1 MSAIA
6 AAPVGTRRAVS
17 VVSTSAASLVDAPT
31 VERTVVASRL
41 RLTRRGRGVL
51 ATLAA
56 VPLLAGAALGVLD
69 GGGAVA
75 SDTPASTE
83 FATVTVQGGDTLW
96 QLAADLAPQ
105 ADPREV
111 IADIVTLN
119 ALSSP
124 AVHPGQQLAVPTQY
138 AG

>member
-17 VVSTSAASLVDAPT
+17 LVPASTAHIVDVPLG
-31 VERTVVASRL
+31 ERTVVASRL

-51 ATLAA
+51 AGLAA
-56 VPLLAGAALGVLD
+56 LPLLAGVALGVLD

-75 SDTPASTE
+75 SDTVSATE
-83 FATVTVQGGDTLW
+83 FETVTVQGGDTLW
-96 QLAADLAPQ
+96 QLAADLAPG
-105 ADPREV
+105 ADPRDV
-111 IADIVTLN
+111 ISDIVTLN
-119 ALSSP
+119 ALSSA

>member
-17 VVSTSAASLVDAPT
+17 VVSSSAASIVDAPAG
-31 VERTVVASRL
+31 ERTVVASRL

-51 ATLAA
+51 AALAA
-56 VPLLAGAALGVLD
+56 VPLLAGVALGVLD
-69 GGGAVA
+69 GGDAVA
-75 SDTPASTE
+75 SDTAASTE
-83 FATVTVQGGDTLW
+83 FATVTIQGGDTLW
-96 QLAADLAPQ
+96 QLAAELAPT
-105 ADPREV
+105 ADPRDV